1 MNQWICEDVGLVIEE
16 LKTKLEKEMALYLD
30 AANQKE
36 DIRLE
41 GIIQGLNV
49 AYDILEEVSNNWM
62 SEDPPA
68 EVLNKLKNKYGD
80 DLI

>member
-1 MNQWICEDVGLVIEE
+1 MNQWICEDVGLVINE
-16 LKTKLEKEMALYLD
+16 LKEKFEEKMSFYLD
-30 AANQKE
+30 AANHKE

-62 SEDPPA
+62 SEGPPA
-68 EVLNKLKNKYGD
+68 EVLNKLKSKYGD